1 MAICHTVQVAGSY
14 EEDEDRAEEEL
25 SLLNVNAEIPPIFHK
40 SIEDLNDVESVQ
52 EEIDF
57 ITTRQTVTFDHRYG
71 SPQNGHPES
80 RPFSETVMTKA
91 FHERA
96 HKRPLSLSNIQ
107 VQKATSS
114 MSPEPL
120 VKHVEFAKEN
130 PLLRKLQQQEYKRT
144 VSHNVDDPTKP
155 KEMSHRRTRSSI
167 PFGMSKNLDS
177 IDYWSFK
184 IFSFQLPR

>member
-40 SIEDLNDVESVQ
+40 SIEDLHDVESVQ

-57 ITTRQTVTFDHRYG
+57 ITTRQTVTFDHRNG
-71 SPQNGHPES
+71 TQNGQPDS
-80 RPFSETVMTKA
+80 RPFSEMVMTKG
-91 FHERA
+91 FQDRA

-120 VKHVEFAKEN
+120 VRHVEFAKEN
-130 PLLRKLQQQEYKRT
+130 PLLRKLQQQEFKRT
-144 VSHNVDDPTKP
+144 VSHNVEDPTKP

-167 PFGMSKNLDS
+167 PFGMSKNLES
-177 IDYWSFK
+177 IHYWSFK
-184 IFSFQLPR
+184 IFPFQLPR